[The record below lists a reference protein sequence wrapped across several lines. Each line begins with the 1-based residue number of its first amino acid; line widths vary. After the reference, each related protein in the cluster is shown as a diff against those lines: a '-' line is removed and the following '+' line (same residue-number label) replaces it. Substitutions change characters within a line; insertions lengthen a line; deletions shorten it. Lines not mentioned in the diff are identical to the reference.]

1 MLPVAE
7 RAGAYG
13 AARKALGT
21 MTPEQ
26 KKLHE
31 MAQEKLGSSYFVE
44 RSKGFLKWKEQKSD
58 KK

>member
-1 MLPVAE
+1 METKPHPIPLEAAE
-7 RAGAYG
+7 YIR
-13 AARKALGT
+13 T